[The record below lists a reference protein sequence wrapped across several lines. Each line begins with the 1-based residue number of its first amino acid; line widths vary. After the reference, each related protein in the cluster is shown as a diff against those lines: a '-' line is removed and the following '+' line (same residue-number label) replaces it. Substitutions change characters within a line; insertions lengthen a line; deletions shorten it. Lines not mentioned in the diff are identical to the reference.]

1 MSTSNNNNISKLNLK
16 NNNGFGKNSNI
27 FDMVAG
33 TPNNIF
39 DPYDI
44 CYGEK
49 RSNQDINDSII
60 SLLNNI
66 SNLYPLIIGF
76 FTVFFEKPI
85 NSTIDKESLNNII
98 EKMLKSD
105 NSTQEKSLKTSKE
118 WIKTCIGLMMT
129 IYENSNDLKKLLFEK
144 KDKLL
149 NSNYK
154 KHEFGETRHIL
165 ETNIEKLEK
174 SIQDLLIHL
183 SNSLENIHEN
193 INIYFESIFIYIAF
207 IHNVDLLWEV
217 YDIDPILITGAKKSD
232 RLSDYNISSFR
243 ERLHVFISS
252 FLKDVGR
259 TSEKTMLNSCWNDM
273 YKVLGEDLILY
284 PQKLIIF
291 NELITNTDRATGLKQ
306 FILPEINNQNYIFR
320 FDAKYLGNDN
330 ENNKL
335 KDYITNCYGMS
346 LYGNERS
353 CGGDKL
359 QFILESKIMKFI
371 SIRLYGMKNENID
384 NININIFNCD
394 DNKPQQ
400 LVDQD
405 TIKPLTLQLS
415 NYLPS
420 KNNLN
425 TNSVGFTNTKKIKIS
440 NVKNLIEIN
449 FNGNDNKKY
458 FLYFI
463 EILVSYQKQ

>member
-1 MSTSNNNNISKLNLK
+1 MNISNDNNIPKLNIK
-16 NNNGFGKNSNI
+16 NNNGFGKSSNI

-33 TPNNIF
+33 TPNDIF

-49 RSNQDINDSII
+49 RSNQDINDSMI
-60 SLLNNI
+60 SLINNI

-85 NSTIDKESLNNII
+85 NSTIDSEKLKIII

-105 NSTQEKSLKTSKE
+105 NSTQEKSLKTTKE
-118 WIKTCIGLMMT
+118 WINSCIELMMK

-174 SIQDLLIHL
+174 SIQDLLILL
-183 SNSLENIHEN
+183 SNSLDNIHEN
-193 INIYFESIFIYIAF
+193 INIYFESILTYIAF

-217 YDIDPILITGAKKSD
+217 YDIEPILITGAKKSD
-232 RLSDYNISSFR
+232 RLSDENVSSFR

-259 TSEKTMLNSCWNDM
+259 TSEKTMLNPCWNDM
-273 YKVLGEDLILY
+273 YRVLCEDLILY

-291 NELITNTDRATGLKQ
+291 NELITNTDRTTGLKQ
-306 FILPEINNQNYIFR
+306 FNLPEINNQNYIFR
-320 FDAKYLGNDN
+320 FDAKYVGTDN

-335 KDYITNCYGMS
+335 KEYITNCYGMS
-346 LYGNERS
+346 FYGSNEGS
-353 CGGDKL
+353 NKL
-359 QFILESKIMKFI
+359 SFILESKTKKFI
-371 SIRLYGMKNENID
+371 SIRLYGMKNENIE

-400 LVDQD
+400 LLVDQD

-420 KNNLN
+420 NNNLN
-425 TNSVGFTNTKKIKIS
+425 SNFVGFTNTKKIKLNNI
-440 NVKNLIEIN
+440 KNLIEFN
-449 FNGNDNKKY
+449 FNGNENKKY

>member
-1 MSTSNNNNISKLNLK
+1 MDTSNNILKLNIK
-16 NNNGFGKNSNI
+16 NGFGKNSSI
-27 FDMVAG
+27 FDMLAS

-49 RSNQDINDSII
+49 RSNQDINESLVSI
-60 SLLNNI
+60 LNNI

-85 NSTIDKESLNNII
+85 NSTIDKDNLKVIV

-105 NSTQEKSLKTSKE
+105 TSTQEKSLKTSNE
-118 WIKTCIGLMMT
+118 WIKSCVDLMMN
-129 IYENSNDLKKLLFEK
+129 IYENNNDLKKLLFEK

-154 KHEFGETRHIL
+154 KHEYGETRHIL

-174 SIQDLLIHL
+174 SIQELLILL

-193 INIYFESIFIYIAF
+193 INIYYESIFVYIAF

-232 RLSDYNISSFR
+232 RLSDNNVSSFR

-252 FLKDVGR
+252 FLKDVGG
-259 TSEKTMLNSCWNDM
+259 TSEKTMLNPCWNDM
-273 YKVLGEDLILY
+273 YKVLGGDLILY

-291 NELITNTDRATGLKQ
+291 NELITNTDRVSGLKQ
-306 FILPEINNQNYIFR
+306 FNLPEINNQNYIFR
-320 FDAKYLGNDN
+320 FDAKYIGSDND
-330 ENNKL
+330 NNKL
-335 KDYITNCYGMS
+335 KDYITGCYGMS
-346 LYGNERS
+346 FYSQSEQQNGFTNS
-353 CGGDKL
+353 KL
-359 QFILESKIMKFI
+359 SFILESKTMKFI
-371 SIRLYGMKNENID
+371 SIRLYGMKNEHIE
-384 NININIFNCD
+384 NININVFNCD
-394 DNKPQQ
+394 DDKPQQ

-420 KNNLN
+420 MNNLDSN
-425 TNSVGFTNTKKIKIS
+425 FVGFTNTKKIKLN

-449 FNGNDNKKY
+449 FNGNDQKKY

>member
-1 MSTSNNNNISKLNLK
+1 MNISNINNISKLNIK

-39 DPYDI
+39 DPFDI

-49 RSNQDINDSII
+49 RSDQDLNDLMVSI
-60 SLLNNI
+60 LNNI

-76 FTVFFEKPI
+76 YTVFFEKPI
-85 NSTIDKESLNNII
+85 NATMDCENLKMLV

-105 NSTQEKSLKTSKE
+105 NPSQEKLSTSSE
-118 WIKTCIGLMMT
+118 WIKSCVLLMMG
-129 IYENSNDLKKLLFEK
+129 IYDNSNDLKKLLFEK

-154 KHEFGETRHIL
+154 KHEFGETRYIL
-165 ETNIEKLEK
+165 ETNIERLEK
-174 SIQDLLIHL
+174 SIQDLLILL

-193 INIYFESIFIYIAF
+193 IGIYMESIFIYIAF

-232 RLSDYNISSFR
+232 RLNEKNISSFR

-252 FLKDVGR
+252 FLKDVGG
-259 TSEKTMLNSCWNDM
+259 TSEKTMLNLCWNDM
-273 YKVLGEDLILY
+273 YKVLGQDLILY

-291 NELITNTDRATGLKQ
+291 NELITNSDRATGFKQ

-320 FDAKYLGNDN
+320 FDAKYLGTDN
-330 ENNKL
+330 EEYKSF
-335 KDYITNCYGMS
+335 KDYITGCYGIP
-346 LYGNERS
+346 LFGNES
-353 CGGDKL
+353 SKL
-359 QFILESKIMKFI
+359 SFILESKTMKFI
-371 SIRLYGMKNENID
+371 SIRLYGMKNENLD
-384 NININIFNCD
+384 NININVFNCD

-420 KNNLN
+420 KNNLDSN
-425 TNSVGFTNTKKIKIS
+425 FVGFTKTKKIKLS
-440 NVKNLIEIN
+440 NVKNLIEFN
-449 FNGNDNKKY
+449 FNGNENKKY
-458 FLYFI
+458 FLYFV